1 MKIRNFLTILSL
13 ALLMTVAFSFTS
25 RAAAHTAT
33 ATTVAGPGDEEKAKN
48 DALAAHII
56 SRVNE
61 IDRMDKTNLSPAE
74 KKELRKELN
83 DLKKQADGLDKRVY
97 LSIGAIIII
106 ILLLILILR

>member
-1 MKIRNFLTILSL
+1 MNIKNLVKVFTLAVVMTI
-13 ALLMTVAFSFTS
+13 AFSYQS
-25 RAAAHTAT
+25 SA
-33 ATTVAGPGDEEKAKN
+33 ATTPAAVTVGTPADKAKD

-56 SRVNE
+56 QRVNE
-61 IDRMDKTNLSPAE
+61 INDMDKTNLSPSE
-74 KKELRKELN
+74 KKELRSELK